1 MNMVRH
7 PNILRLTVN
16 RNARKMQKLKP
27 GVQRSEERGYGSK
40 KDKSAADEYRGFC
53 RGIPDIT

>member
-1 MNMVRH
+1 M
-7 PNILRLTVN
+7 L
-16 RNARKMQKLKP
+16 

-40 KDKSAADEYRGFC
+40 KDKSEADEYRGFC